1 MWSRDS
7 LTTENRELLNNRDI
21 DIGLQVFHSLAF
33 FLWTCNPRCQ
43 DQRWLPGC
51 KNYGSEE
58 RLEGHWNSYRAATGW
73 LLVPFS
79 LDLGLDIEKSVI
91 NRSYARLWDRPGIT
105 FLSFAIFFPVFLVDR
120 KWYWKDCYSWCL
132 IPVRSCKR
140 KDKEN
145 KSKIAK
151 ETVLS
156 PAFLRFLVFAGHFSV
171 WRHQGRCCCYWESN
185 VVPAANNRPVVTLL
199 SLNLAGET

>member
-1 MWSRDS
+1 MV
-7 LTTENRELLNNRDI
+7 N
-21 DIGLQVFHSLAF
+21 
-33 FLWTCNPRCQ
+33 
-43 DQRWLPGC
+43 
-51 KNYGSEE
+51 
-58 RLEGHWNSYRAATGW
+58 RAATGW

-156 PAFLRFLVFAGHFSV
+156 PAFLRFLVFAGHFSAYIFLLF
-171 WRHQGRCCCYWESN
+171 QGLPDAPPIFLCVSN
-185 VVPAANNRPVVTLL
+185 FFMGVKIGCELVNSFPNLLRQAVYSLSDLCFSNSL
-199 SLNLAGET
+199 SLPKPGVAKSLPPDL